1 MIALKFMRRFS
12 RLEEEY
18 GKLWRELE
26 TPLPSEMT
34 YKRSLAR
41 LEKHFEE
48 KGLHEE
54 LATLRKNRTPCK
66 RR

>member
-1 MIALKFMRRFS
+1 MIPLKLLRRMA

-18 GKLWRELE
+18 GTLLKELE
-26 TPLPSEMT
+26 TPLTSEMQ
-34 YKRSLAR
+34 YYRNLDR

-48 KGLHEE
+48 KGLHED
-54 LATLRKNRTPCK
+54 LACLRKNRTPRK